1 MPHGTFYWNELMT
14 NDVDKARAFY
24 TTVIGWTFES
34 MPMPEGSYLIAQHDG
49 KPVAGMM
56 AMLGIVPDGV
66 PPHWMSYLAVDDI
79 DARVA
84 AAEANGAAI
93 LRPSFDVPGVGRIAI
108 LTDPTGA
115 AMGWITP
122 AQEACPTP

>member
-1 MPHGTFYWNELMT
+1 MT
-14 NDVDKARAFY
+14 NDVEKARAFY
-24 TTVIGWTFES
+24 TSVIGWTFDP
-34 MPMPEGSYLIAQHDG
+34 MPMPEGTYWVAQQDG

-56 AMLGIVPDGV
+56 AMQGIVPDGI

-84 AAEANGAAI
+84 AAQANGATI

-122 AQEACPTP
+122 VAEVCPTP